1 MCTGRYDAYLA
12 RVLADMMLLREVLGH
27 NLKAGTCSNMT
38 PCACVS
44 VLTLLQDLPLS
55 YRFEYMLVSPT
66 PIRTQPAVAL
76 GTLRFTPRLQD
87 IRLPVLPPLT
97 AGVVFVARARDML
110 GAVGVSDAA
119 DMGARVLVDPHHVNV
134 STLAA
139 TINSTLLSGQLLWSP
154 GIVAR
159 DADASFRS
167 LAVRHDICHF
177 GGRIAGAFVFPGGLS
192 TCLVC
197 PMCAGDG
204 CIH

>member
-1 MCTGRYDAYLA
+1 M
-12 RVLADMMLLREVLGH
+12 V

-44 VLTLLQDLPLS
+44 VLMLLQDLPLS

-76 GTLRFTPRLQD
+76 GTLRLTPRLQD

-97 AGVVFVARARDML
+97 AGVVFVARATDML

-119 DMGARVLVDPHHVNV
+119 DIGSRVLVDPYNVNI

-139 TINSTLLSGQLLWSP
+139 TINSTLLSGQSLWSA

-177 GGRIAGAFVFPGGLS
+177 CGSIASAVVCPGGLS
-192 TCLVC
+192 TYLLC

-204 CIH
+204 RIY